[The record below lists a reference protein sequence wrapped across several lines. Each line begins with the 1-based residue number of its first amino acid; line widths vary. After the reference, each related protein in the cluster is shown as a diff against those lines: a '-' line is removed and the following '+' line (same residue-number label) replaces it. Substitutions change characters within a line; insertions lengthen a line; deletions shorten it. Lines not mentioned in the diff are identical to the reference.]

1 MDGTTA
7 CGTSFAAEEQAKGF
21 EMRSRKRRYRSP
33 DDLRDWYVIA
43 VIAAMTAMS
52 IWVPVLR
59 GIHF

>member
-1 MDGTTA
+1 
-7 CGTSFAAEEQAKGF
+7 
-21 EMRSRKRRYRSP
+21 MRSRKRRYRSP